1 MSSHFRLK
9 LNLFSRLLLASNL
22 FRKDA
27 LISVDLRATSI
38 LSGYRPAFCFMILGG
53 HTNTTCLLIHAALFT
68 SRLRNLIFRVD
79 IPFFPLNVRTLVPL
93 FTGVVPLYFSRK
105 RVTGGQVLARVGT
118 VPLFQS
124 CKSAFCFR
132 FFYVAAVKQKL
143 ACSEEIFTKE
153 SLFSVTLTAKA
164 RTRC

>member
-1 MSSHFRLK
+1 MKMSSHFRLK

-79 IPFFPLNVRTLVPL
+79 IPSFPLNVRTLVPL
-93 FTGVVPLYFSRK
+93 FTGVVPLYFSCK
-105 RVTGGQVLARVGT
+105 RVAGGQVLARVGT

-124 CKSAFCFR
+124 CKSFSTLPPLNKNWPALKKSSQRKVYF
-132 FFYVAAVKQKL
+132 L
-143 ACSEEIFTKE
+143 
-153 SLFSVTLTAKA
+153 SL
-164 RTRC
+164 